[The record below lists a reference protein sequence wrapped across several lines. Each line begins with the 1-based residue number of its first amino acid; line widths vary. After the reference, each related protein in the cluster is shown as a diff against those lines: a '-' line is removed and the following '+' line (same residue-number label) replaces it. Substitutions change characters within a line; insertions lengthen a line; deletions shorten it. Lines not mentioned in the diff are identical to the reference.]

1 LLKDKSLSHSHTA
14 HKRRRGCASVY
25 RASLGRSVKGVW
37 ITLIVVKP
45 FYSSPGS
52 SRRVTCDVMT
62 GTPLLKSFGTL
73 QVQKQ
78 FGRHAGKVMEYSV
91 KRERLNKL
99 HLKILRLVG
108 FFYFIL

>member
-1 LLKDKSLSHSHTA
+1 
-14 HKRRRGCASVY
+14 
-25 RASLGRSVKGVW
+25 
-37 ITLIVVKP
+37 
-45 FYSSPGS
+45 
-52 SRRVTCDVMT
+52 MT

-99 HLKILRLVG
+99 HLKILRVAG